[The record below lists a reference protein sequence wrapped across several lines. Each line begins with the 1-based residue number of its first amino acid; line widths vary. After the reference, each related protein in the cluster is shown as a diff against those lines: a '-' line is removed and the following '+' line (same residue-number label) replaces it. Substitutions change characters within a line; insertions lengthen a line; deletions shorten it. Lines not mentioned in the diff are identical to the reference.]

1 MSGYRNIRSLFI
13 FIIFNLGIL
22 MNSAEHASP
31 VSEFVK
37 QQLAAGKQAN
47 GLIHEKSPYLLQHAF
62 NPVHWL
68 PWGEEA
74 FRRAE
79 QEDKPIFLSIGYSTC
94 HWCHVMAHE
103 SFENEKVAAFLNE
116 NFIAIKV
123 DREERPDI
131 DQIYMAATQEIS
143 GSGGWPMSVFLLPDR
158 RPFYAGTYFPPQS
171 GYGRPGFLDLLHQ
184 IHAIWQE
191 DRSRLTGNAEVITD
205 RLRSMAA
212 ATETEKPLSDELL
225 HLGFHQA
232 AQDFDREF
240 GGFGSAPK
248 FPRPAIFELLLRYD
262 AWHKNDQAREMVLL
276 SLKKMAQGG
285 MYDQLG
291 GGFHRYSVDGQ
302 WRVPHFEKMLYDQ
315 GQLAGL
321 YFDAFQV
328 SRDSFYLAIGTDIL
342 DYVLRDMTDSQ
353 GGFYSAEDADSIDE
367 HDRSRHGEGLFYLW
381 QQAEIID
388 LLGAEH
394 GEIFIFFYGVQADG
408 NALADPMAEF
418 RGKNILYI
426 PHSLTATAQRFGKEE
441 QEIQKVLADARE
453 RLFAAR
459 QKRPRPHLDDKIITA
474 WNGLMISAMAKG
486 FRVTGDSRYL
496 HGATGSASFLE
507 KNLFNT
513 EDKTLFRRYREGEAH
528 FQGQLDDYAFF
539 VQGLIDLYG
548 ASFDSHWLELA
559 VELTTRQIA
568 LFTDDNQGAFFDS
581 PENAED
587 ILVRMKNDY
596 DGAEPAGNSIAA
608 MNLLRLARITENKE
622 WFNKAEA
629 ILSFFADGLQALPF
643 ARPAMAAAYDLYRQ
657 KPRQII
663 IAGDPDAVDTKQ
675 LVNLVN
681 TFYLPT
687 TMILLADNGPGQR
700 YLEQNMPFMKDM
712 SAIDNKATAY
722 VCENFTCKKPVN
734 SAQELASLIAP
745 AKE

>member
-1 MSGYRNIRSLFI
+1 
-13 FIIFNLGIL
+13 
-22 MNSAEHASP
+22 MNTTGHTSP
-31 VSEFVK
+31 ASEFVK

-68 PWGEEA
+68 PWGDEA
-74 FRRAE
+74 FRGAE
-79 QEDKPIFLSIGYSTC
+79 REDKPIFLSIGYSTC

-103 SFENEKVAAFLNE
+103 SFEDEKVAAFLNE

-143 GSGGWPMSVFLLPDR
+143 GGGGWPMSVFLLPDH
-158 RPFYAGTYFPPQS
+158 RPFYAGTYFPPRPAH
-171 GYGRPGFLDLLHQ
+171 GLPGFLDLLRQ
-184 IHAIWQE
+184 IHAIWQ
-191 DRSRLTGNAEVITD
+191 DDQSKLTGNAEVITN
-205 RLRSMAA
+205 RLHSMAA
-212 ATETEKPLSDELL
+212 LSETSKPLSDELL

-232 AQDFDREF
+232 AQDFDHEF

-248 FPRPAIFELLLRYD
+248 FPRPAIFDLLLRYD
-262 AWHKNDQAREMVLL
+262 AWHKNAQAREMVLL

-285 MYDQLG
+285 MYDQIG

-328 SRDSFYLAIGTDIL
+328 SRDSFYLQIGTKIL
-342 DYVLRDMTDSQ
+342 DYVLRDMTDAQ
-353 GGFYSAEDADSIDE
+353 GGFYSAEDADSVDE

-381 QQAEIID
+381 QQAEIIN

-394 GEIFIFFYGVQADG
+394 GEIFCFFYGVQADG

-426 PHSLTATAQRFGKEE
+426 AHTLTDTAQKFGKDE
-441 QEIQKVLADARE
+441 QKIQNILADARE

-459 QKRPRPHLDDKIITA
+459 LKRPRPHLDDKIITA
-474 WNGLMISAMAKG
+474 WNGLMISALAKG

-496 HGATGSASFLE
+496 QAATGSASFLE
-507 KNLFNT
+507 KNLLNT
-513 EDKTLFRRYREGEAH
+513 NDKTLFRRYREGEAH

-539 VQGLIDLYG
+539 IQGLIDLYG
-548 ASFDSHWLELA
+548 AGFDSHWLELA
-559 VELTTRQIA
+559 VELTTQQIA
-568 LFTDDNQGAFFDS
+568 LFSDDKQGAFFDS
-581 PENAED
+581 PATADD

-622 WFNKAEA
+622 WFKKGEA
-629 ILSFFADGLQALPF
+629 ILSFFADGLLTYPF
-643 ARPAMAAAYDLYRQ
+643 GRPAMTAAYDLYRQ

-663 IAGDPDAVDTKQ
+663 IVGDPDAADTKQ
-675 LVNLVN
+675 LVNIIN

-687 TMILLADNGPGQR
+687 TMVLLADNGPGQR
-700 YLEQNMPFMKDM
+700 YLEQNMPFMKSM

-722 VCENFTCKKPVN
+722 VCENFTCKRPVN
-734 SAQELASLIAP
+734 SGQELASLIAP
-745 AKE
+745 ARE